1 MKLANQVK
9 PLSYFKAH
17 APEMLDDIAET
28 RNPVIITVNGE
39 AKAVL
44 QDVRSYDEMR
54 ETLALLEVLA
64 MSERDL
70 ENGKVAP
77 AAEVFARIRKKL
89 GTSS

>member
-17 APEMLDDIAET
+17 APEMLEDIAET

-44 QDVRSYDEMR
+44 QDVHSYDEMR
-54 ETLALLEVLA
+54 ETLALLQILA
-64 MSERDL
+64 MSERDYA
-70 ENGKVAP
+70 EGKHAP
-77 AAEVFARIRKKL
+77 ASEVMARIRKKL
-89 GTSS
+89 KA